1 VVTACEPLSFLFY
14 PFPVSHGTQIHECC
28 MKFRNDL
35 IVHCTLFLEKKQKW
49 LPSAMVQP
57 GTPIPIMAL
66 GHYDINTK
74 MKRGILL

>member
-35 IVHCTLFLEKKQKW
+35 IVHCTLFLEKKSKSGSRVPW
-49 LPSAMVQP
+49 YSRARPSLSWHLV
-57 GTPIPIMAL
+57 IM
-66 GHYDINTK
+66 
-74 MKRGILL
+74 ILIQR